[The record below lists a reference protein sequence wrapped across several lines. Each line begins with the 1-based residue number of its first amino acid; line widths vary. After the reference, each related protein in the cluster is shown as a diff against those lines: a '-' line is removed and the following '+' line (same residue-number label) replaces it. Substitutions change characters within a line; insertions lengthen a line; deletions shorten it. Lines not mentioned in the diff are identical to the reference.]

1 MKSNLEWKK
10 WGEIDPLYGV
20 ASWKDKAKGGK
31 TPWQDKDF
39 YELGKSDWL
48 DFKKHWEQYGFDH
61 GRCLEIGCGVG
72 RITMH
77 LAADFKAV
85 VALDVSDDM
94 LRYAR
99 ERIRDK
105 HVEFILSDGDRL
117 PVRDDSVTSVF
128 STHVFQHFN
137 SLKEATGIFKEVY
150 RVLGKSGTLMIHLPI
165 YRWPFRSLFFSWP
178 YYLWM
183 KIDGLKAGFIRF
195 LIMRGNW
202 RPLMMELH
210 YELDW
215 LYRTLDGLG
224 FADIE
229 LRMIRVRSNNDPHSF
244 IFARK
249 QKR

>member
-1 MKSNLEWKK
+1 MKSNIEWKK

-20 ASWKDKAKGGK
+20 ASWKDRGKGGK
-31 TPWQDKDF
+31 TPWQDREF
-39 YELGKSDWL
+39 YELGRSDWL
-48 DFKKHWEQYGFDH
+48 DFKKHWEQYGVDH
-61 GRCLEIGCGVG
+61 GRCLEIGCGAG

-77 LAADFKAV
+77 MAADFKRV
-85 VALDVSDDM
+85 TALDVSDDM

-105 HVEFILSDGDRL
+105 HVEFTLSDGDRL
-117 PVRDDSVTSVF
+117 PVPDESVTAVF

-137 SLKEATGIFKEVY
+137 SLKDATGVFKEVY
-150 RVLGKSGTLMIHLPI
+150 RVLGDNGSLMIHLPV
-165 YRWPFRSLFFSWP
+165 YRWPIPSPVFSRTYSLWR
-178 YYLWM
+178 
-183 KIDGLKAGFIRF
+183 KINDLRAGFRRF
-195 LIMRGNW
+195 LIKRGKW

-215 LYRTLDGLG
+215 LYRLLDGLG
-224 FADIE
+224 FTDIE
-229 LRMIRVRSNNDPHSF
+229 LRIIRVRSNKDPHPF